1 MSALKHVPVALGLG
15 LGALLIVPNANAAIT
30 VMAPFSASYSTVDL
44 GSITGLPGPYGG
56 LTFKRNDNNTLLIG
70 GAANTPSGVIHSI
83 AVTRGGTGHVTG
95 FVGTSSLVS
104 TAPGQTGGGID
115 GGLTYAPN
123 GTLLYTGYSDNSLG
137 QIKPGSVVPDKFV
150 DLDPAIASSV
160 GWVGVVPTGFPGA
173 GKLKIL
179 SYNTGRWYDAQLAPD
194 ATGTYDVTNISP
206 AFVQLASGPEGAIY
220 IGGGN
225 AQFPVD
231 SVLIC
236 GYQGGTIDA
245 YAIDANGDP
254 IPATKRPFI
263 TGLSGAE
270 GAAIDPVTGDFFFST
285 FGGGNQ
291 VIEVNGFLAPE
302 PVAFAPIAVAGF
314 ALLRRHR
321 SARPG

>member
-1 MSALKHVPVALGLG
+1 MSAAKKLVAL
-15 LGALLIVPNANAAIT
+15 ALPMLVVAPAASAAIT
-30 VMAPFSASYSTVDL
+30 VMAPFDASYSTVNL
-44 GSITGLPGPYGG
+44 GSVTGLPGPYGG
-56 LTFKRNDNNTLLIG
+56 LTFKRNDANTLLIG
-70 GAANTPSGVIHSI
+70 GAANTASGVIHSI
-83 AVTRGGTGHVTG
+83 GVTRGGTGHVTG
-95 FVGTSSLVS
+95 FTGTSTLVS
-104 TAPGQTGGGID
+104 TAPGQTFGGID

-137 QIKPGSVVPDKFV
+137 QVKPGSVVPDKFV
-150 DLDPAIASSV
+150 DLDPTIASSV
-160 GWVGVVPTGFPGA
+160 GWVGIVPPGFAGA

-179 SYNTGRWYDAQLAPD
+179 SYSFGRWYDAQLTPD

-206 AFVQLASGPEGAIY
+206 TFVQLANGPEGAIY
-220 IGGGN
+220 IAGGN
-225 AQFPVD
+225 PQFPVD

-236 GYQGGTIDA
+236 GYQTGTIDA

-263 TGLSGAE
+263 TGLTGAE

-302 PVAFAPIAVAGF
+302 PVAFAPIAIAGF
-314 ALLRRHR
+314 ALIRRSHR
-321 SARPG
+321 DPRPS